1 MSDASKEVSM
11 SGHSKWATIKR
22 KKGAT
27 DAARGRLFTRLIKE
41 ITIAARNGGGN
52 PDGNPRLRLAI
63 QTAKEANMP
72 ADNIKRAIQ
81 KGTGELEGVSYEEL
95 TYEGYGP
102 AGVAILVEIATDNNN
117 RTVSE
122 MRHIFSRNNG
132 NLGTSGSVAWMF
144 DRKGLITIPR
154 KGLSLSENS
163 LMEIVLEAEAEDLQS
178 DEDTFTVTTSTQ
190 NFEAVKKALEEKN
203 VAVENASLQMIPKNT
218 VKVTGKEAE
227 TTLKLMEALEEHD
240 DVQNVFANFD
250 IDEKELANFNQ

>member
-1 MSDASKEVSM
+1 M

-52 PDGNPRLRLAI
+52 PEGNPRLRLAI
-63 QTAKEANMP
+63 QTAKDANMP
-72 ADNIKRAIQ
+72 ADNIKRAVQ
-81 KGTGELEGVSYEEL
+81 KGTGELEGVTYEEL
-95 TYEGYGP
+95 IYEGYGP
-102 AGVAILVEIATDNNN
+102 GGVAVLVEIATDNNN

-144 DRKGLITIPR
+144 DRKGTITVPR
-154 KGLSLSENS
+154 KGQSTTVSENS

-178 DEDTFTVTTSTQ
+178 DDDSFTVTTSPQT
-190 NFEAVKKALEEKN
+190 FEAVKKVLEERN
-203 VAVENASLQMIPKNT
+203 IAVESASLQMIPKNT

-227 TTLKLMEALEEHD
+227 STLKLMEALEEHD
-240 DVQNVFANFD
+240 DVQNVYANFD
-250 IDEKELANFNQ
+250 IDEQELTNLNQ